1 MPARFA
7 RRRLFL
13 LSALLA
19 LLAGA
24 PAVAT
29 AATGSEAAA
38 WAALARGGHVILM
51 RHAATVPGT
60 GDPPGFRLGD
70 CATQRN
76 LSDAGRADARAA
88 GERLRREGVRVD
100 EALTS
105 VWCRSFETAELM
117 AVAPVRVEPAV
128 NSFFDGQGDREAQTD
143 AARRLVA
150 SWRGPGN
157 RLMVTHQVNITALTG
172 VFPQQ
177 GEMVVLAPAGGG
189 FTAVGRIRP

>member
-1 MPARFA
+1 MPARFD
-7 RRRLFL
+7 RRRLFV
-13 LSALLA
+13 LSTLLA
-19 LLAGA
+19 LFAGA
-24 PAVAT
+24 PAAV
-29 AATGSEAAA
+29 AATGDDAAA

-60 GDPPGFRLGD
+60 GDPPGFRLDD

-100 EALTS
+100 GALTS
-105 VWCRSFETAELM
+105 AWCRCRETAELM
-117 AVAPVRVEPAV
+117 AVAPVRVEPAI
-128 NSFFDGQGDREAQTD
+128 NSFFAGQGDREAQTE

-157 RLMVTHQVNITALTG
+157 LLMVTHQVNITALTG

-177 GEMVVLAPAGGG
+177 GEMVVLAPAGDG
-189 FTAVGRIRP
+189 FTQVGRIRP